1 VGDDKLI
8 RFGTDI
14 IPRYGGFVRW
24 VTIPRIYIRPII
36 LGTWVSALIRGI
48 GSRALVRRTART
60 ILRREH
66 GQLFMLGTDSM
77 QVDISLV
84 SESLVP
90 EDALSEGGGWSGL
103 SGAGGTGSIGSG
115 AAEQ

>member
-8 RFGTDI
+8 WFGTDI
-14 IPRYGGFVRW
+14 IPRDGGFIRW
-24 VTIPRIYIRPII
+24 VTIPRICIRFII
-36 LGTWVSALIRGI
+36 LGSWVSALIWGI
-48 GSRALVRRTART
+48 GSRTLFGRAART
-60 ILRREH
+60 ILRGEH
-66 GQLFMLGTDSM
+66 GQFFMLGTDSM

-90 EDALSEGGGWSGL
+90 EDALSKGGGWPGL

-115 AAEQ
+115 ATEQ